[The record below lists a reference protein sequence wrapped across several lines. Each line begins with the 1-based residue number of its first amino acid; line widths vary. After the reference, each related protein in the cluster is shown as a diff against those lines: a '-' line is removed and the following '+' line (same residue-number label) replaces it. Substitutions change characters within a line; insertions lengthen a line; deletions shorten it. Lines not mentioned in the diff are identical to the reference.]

1 MKSSNHEYIDFDE
14 ENESNNKLSLAETLK
29 TGSEINNG
37 SVLVKLNEKDF
48 NNDIN
53 IDDVDI
59 NKIEEKLN
67 HQKNPELFTRENQY
81 SVPVDEII
89 EVPKKKI
96 KDENIILRDEQR
108 NEQIKK
114 QIMEKENQ
122 IDKKERE
129 IENAKNEEK
138 IKQFNDRVK
147 RFKRIRKKK
156 NLILY
161 IEIVVIAILITTF
174 IILLIIYLDD

>member
-1 MKSSNHEYIDFDE
+1 MKSNKHKYINFDE
-14 ENESNNKLSLAETLK
+14 EIENNPKLSFAESLK
-29 TGSEINNG
+29 TGSQINIRTG
-37 SVLVKLNEKDF
+37 LVKLNEKDF

-96 KDENIILRDEQR
+96 KDENKILKDEQR

-129 IENAKNEEK
+129 IENAKNEER

-147 RFKRIRKKK
+147 RFKRLRKKK
-156 NLILY
+156 I
-161 IEIVVIAILITTF
+161 
-174 IILLIIYLDD
+174 